1 MSASINKKVF
11 VGLSGGVDSSISATL
26 LKEQGYD
33 VTGVF
38 IKTWHPEF
46 LECTWKDDRRD
57 AMHISAELGIPF
69 VMLDLEAEY
78 KREVADYMIREYQ
91 AGRTPNPDVM
101 CNQHVKFGAFL
112 EWARKQGADYVA
124 TGHYARTA
132 KEGGAYN
139 LLAGIDTNK
148 DQSYFLWTLRQ
159 DQLAQI
165 IFPIGEMEKPHVRE
179 LAKEYGLITANKK
192 DSQGVCFLGPV
203 DMKEFLKRYIDTK
216 PGDVLD
222 PKGNV
227 IGQHDGALL
236 YTIGQR
242 HGFTITKKGIDSPRL
257 FVIHK
262 DLTQNTITVG
272 SQEVQT
278 KESIKEVKLG
288 NINWINKNPES
299 EKSYGARIRYRQPL
313 QTVKIATAD
322 DETIVTFG
330 TPQTGV
336 ATGQSLVMYEDDVCI
351 GGGTI
356 EAVSG

>member
-1 MSASINKKVF
+1 MSVSTGKKVF
-11 VGLSGGVDSSISATL
+11 VGLSGGVDSSVSAAL

-69 VMLDLEAEY
+69 VMLDLEDQY
-78 KREVADYMIREYQ
+78 KREVTDYMIREYQ

-124 TGHYARTA
+124 TGHYARTTEA
-132 KEGGAYN
+132 GNGYN

-165 IFPIGEMEKPHVRE
+165 IFPIGEMEKPSVRE
-179 LAKEYGLITANKK
+179 LAKKHGLITATKK

-222 PKGNV
+222 PEGNV
-227 IGQHDGALL
+227 IGQHDGAIL

-242 HGFTITKKGIDSPRL
+242 HGFTVTKKGIDSPRL
-257 FVIHK
+257 FVIRK
-262 DLTQNTITVG
+262 DLTQNTITAG
-272 SQEVQT
+272 SQEIQN
-278 KESIKEVKLG
+278 KESIKQVRLENV
-288 NINWINKNPES
+288 NWINKNPES
-299 EKSYGARIRYRQPL
+299 GKRYGARIRYRQPL
-313 QTVKIATAD
+313 QGIKITTVD
-322 DETIVTFG
+322 DQNTVTFD
-330 TPQTGV
+330 TPQVGV
-336 ATGQSLVMYEDDVCI
+336 ATGQSLVIYEGDVCI
-351 GGGTI
+351 GGGVI
-356 EAVSG
+356 ESVSG